1 MKGLTKMKKRS
12 AGFAVIGAA
21 IAVTLGAAAPA
32 LAVETYYS
40 NEDGANLYVE
50 SCAGADFTVT
60 IDGTEYGPGDVATG
74 FSLNSDYSVSA
85 GAGVTVNFVQGAV
98 VQGGYGHGFAR
109 DPLALGALT
118 ILDVPETGDWRALFG
133 NGSGGESYLP
143 GIFFAECSG
152 DARFAYIQTFPG
164 LTLDQ
169 AGLAATLD
177 QGVYVSD
184 QAQLDSLAID
194 PDTQMLPGLL
204 FAPMSD
210 FRNAGYA
217 FWANY
222 MELQAN
228 GNTSASVSFDAPL
241 GLPGDAVEAV
251 WGYAGWLY
259 SFTDVEE
266 FASSYYTYSSG
277 SGLTES
283 GVDDGF
289 EEDGAP
295 SALAATGAN
304 VEWLMFAGLMAV
316 VAGSGFL
323 VARRRTRI

>member
-1 MKGLTKMKKRS
+1 MKKSS
-12 AGFAVIGAA
+12 ARFAAIGAF

-40 NEDGANLYVE
+40 NEDGANRYVE

-109 DPLALGALT
+109 DPLAPGALT

-133 NGSGGESYLP
+133 GLGGESYLP
-143 GIFFAECSG
+143 GVFFAECSG
-152 DARFAYIQTFPG
+152 VDRFAYIQTFPG

-169 AGLAATLD
+169 AGLVATLD

-194 PDTQMLPGLL
+194 PDTQMLPGLF

-222 MELQAN
+222 MELLAHD
-228 GNTSASVSFDAPL
+228 NTSASVSSGEPL

-251 WGYAGWLY
+251 WGYTGWLY
-259 SFTDVEE
+259 SLTDVEE

-283 GVDDGF
+283 GVDDVF
-289 EEDGAP
+289 EEYGPPP
-295 SALAATGAN
+295 SLASTGAN
-304 VEWLMFAGLMAV
+304 VEWVMFAGLLAV
-316 VAGSGFL
+316 IAGSGFL
-323 VARRRTRI
+323 VARRRKRI

>member
-1 MKGLTKMKKRS
+1 MKKRI
-12 AGFAVIGAA
+12 AGFAAIGAV
-21 IAVTLGAAAPA
+21 IAVTLGAAVPA

-40 NEDGANLYVE
+40 NEDGANRYVE

-109 DPLALGALT
+109 DPLALDAMT
-118 ILDVPETGDWRALFG
+118 ILDVPETGDWRSLFG
-133 NGSGGESYLP
+133 DGLGGELYVPSV
-143 GIFFAECSG
+143 FFAECSG
-152 DARFAYIQTFPG
+152 VDRFAYIQTFPG

-194 PDTQMLPGLL
+194 PDTDMLPGLF

-210 FRNAGYA
+210 FRNAAYA

-222 MELQAN
+222 MELLAHE
-228 GNTSASVSFDAPL
+228 NTSASVSPGAPL

-259 SFTDVEE
+259 SMTDVEE

-283 GVDDGF
+283 GVDDVF
-289 EEDGAP
+289 EEDDAP
-295 SALAATGAN
+295 SALAESGAN
-304 VEWLMFAGLMAV
+304 VEWLMFAGLLAV
-316 VAGSGFL
+316 VAGLGFL
-323 VARRRTRI
+323 VARWRRRI